1 MFQNQKTLD
10 SVVVFVYLHDQYGV
24 VQIVK
29 GIEGNGH
36 GADHF
41 YGPAANG
48 GAIGIQFIFVQLQVV
63 HEIAEVHIAG
73 AFKTIFGDLLPVID
87 DIVIF
92 IPDIANQLLQNILHG
107 NDAFDTAV
115 FTGDHYHMGS
125 VGTEFVHDLMQPHG
139 FGDENGIQQKFLKIC
154 GFVFRQFL
162 MDTMQGVGGN
172 WKTILLIAA
181 AGFAVYYLMSIL
193 VNILILTLVP
203 DFSNINDGSIS
214 EIGKKSRLLTAMGT
228 VILVPTAEELLHRG
242 AVFGSFYGKNRLA
255 AYGISTVVFALVHI
269 SGYIGYHPAHILA
282 LCFLQYIPA
291 GICLAAS
298 YEFSGNILTPILIHT
313 AVNTVG
319 ILAMR

>member
-1 MFQNQKTLD
+1 MNRPILLPNARERLWGLCYLTFQVVFLPYLLPWLLRLTGSPLD
-10 SVVVFVYLHDQYGV
+10 SLTVNLLYFAFNLVV
-24 VQIVK
+24 
-29 GIEGNGH
+29 
-36 GADHF
+36 A
-41 YGPAANG
+41 
-48 GAIGIQFIFVQLQVV
+48 
-63 HEIAEVHIAG
+63 
-73 AFKTIFGDLLPVID
+73 
-87 DIVIF
+87 
-92 IPDIANQLLQNILHG
+92 
-107 NDAFDTAV
+107 
-115 FTGDHYHMGS
+115 
-125 VGTEFVHDLMQPHG
+125 
-139 FGDENGIQQKFLKIC
+139 

-162 MDTMQGVGGN
+162 MDTIQGVGGN

-214 EIGKKSRLLTAMGT
+214 EIGQKSRLLTAMGT